1 LIITGGS
8 GAEPEPT
15 QRRHDKSTPFS
26 NASFCSNSIRTAGG
40 AIAYSGFSVAICCR
54 YTGNSNG

>member
-1 LIITGGS
+1 MTGGS
-8 GAEPEPT
+8 GADPEPT

-26 NASFCSNSIRTAGG
+26 NDSFCSNSIRTAGG

-54 YTGNSNG
+54 